1 MRETFTGHPG
11 ENVRRIRPW
20 FSLVCEQAKHRCN
33 TAATL
38 PDYFSAIMSALE
50 HAITASFA
58 AQEPQRPALSPLR
71 ALGRRQL
78 SGIEVFAQSVATT
91 APAAS
96 MVILPI
102 TMLTHETML
111 GGLLTVFAMTVVVS
125 LIAFCV
131 SQFTRRF
138 SSSGGLYSFAVK
150 GSGPRGALTVGAAML
165 CKYCASGAMTLYFG
179 GQAVRTVLRELDI
192 PTGGSV
198 GAAAIHVLIAAVM
211 LGCLLRG
218 VRFAASAILV
228 IELCSLLFIAAL
240 LLLPDSRPIEIEPS
254 GASNGLLLVALGAMF
269 SLAGFESATF
279 FAPEAKRP
287 LVNVTRTVLLT
298 PIICGALF
306 TFAAWAVWSGR
317 GGVLLGAY
325 QHGTSTGIDA
335 WLVIALNLGL
345 SCSWLASAMASS
357 NAASRLLYT
366 MGIENVVSRRF
377 ARVHRTFRTPHVA
390 LVVVLGGM
398 TSVSSIVVLV
408 SGTAILDD
416 IRLLARAAVLVGY
429 AVVALAAVVFLRR
442 IGELTTTVVLAG
454 VLASAAGCAILVNL
468 VVTVSMQQ
476 NVTLLIMLAALAVSG
491 FVWRMFLHRSSPSS
505 LAAVG
510 VFDSAESHDV
520 LPGAAAY
527 GENSRGAVAL
537 VKCQGHAA
545 R

>member
-1 MRETFTGHPG
+1 
-11 ENVRRIRPW
+11 
-20 FSLVCEQAKHRCN
+20 
-33 TAATL
+33 
-38 PDYFSAIMSALE
+38 MSALE

-58 AQEPQRPALSPLR
+58 AHEPQRPALSPLR

-96 MVILPI
+96 MVILPV

-111 GGLLTVFAMTVVVS
+111 GGLLTVFAATVAVS

-138 SSSGGLYSFAVK
+138 SSSGGLYSFTVK

-179 GQAVRTVLRELDI
+179 GQAVRRALGEIGI
-192 PTGGSV
+192 PTGGSI
-198 GAAAIHVLIAAVM
+198 GAIAIHVIIAAV
-211 LGCLLRG
+211 LLACLLRG
-218 VRFAASAILV
+218 VRFAAIAILLV
-228 IELCSLLFIAAL
+228 ELCSLLFIAAL
-240 LLLPDSRPIEIEPS
+240 LVFPDSRSVAIEPS
-254 GASNGLLLVALGAMF
+254 GAPHGLVLVALAAMF
-269 SLAGFESATF
+269 SLAGFESSTF

-287 LVNVTRTVLLT
+287 LVNVTRTVLST
-298 PIICGALF
+298 PLICGALF

-317 GGVLLGAY
+317 GGLLLDAY

-335 WLVIALNLGL
+335 WLVIALDVGLG
-345 SCSWLASAMASS
+345 CSWLASAMASS

-366 MGIENVVSRRF
+366 MGIEKVVSRQF
-377 ARVHRTFRTPHVA
+377 AMVHRTFRTPHVA
-390 LVVVLGGM
+390 LYVVVVGLVI
-398 TSVSSIVVLV
+398 VSSSLVLAGGSV
-408 SGTAILDD
+408 ALDD
-416 IRLLARAAVLVGY
+416 VRLLARAAVLVGY
-429 AVVALAAVVFLRR
+429 AVVAVAAVVFLRR

-454 VLASAAGCAILVNL
+454 VLACAAGCAVLVNL
-468 VVTVSMQQ
+468 VVTVSLQQ
-476 NVTLLIMLAALAVSG
+476 NAALLAMLAVLAVSG
-491 FVWRMFLHRSSPSS
+491 FLWRAFLHRARPQA

-510 VFDSAESHDV
+510 VFDSAESRDV
-520 LPGAAAY
+520 LPGAASY

-537 VKCQGHAA
+537 VKQPRPQA

>member
-1 MRETFTGHPG
+1 
-11 ENVRRIRPW
+11 
-20 FSLVCEQAKHRCN
+20 
-33 TAATL
+33 
-38 PDYFSAIMSALE
+38 MSALE

-58 AQEPQRPALSPLR
+58 AREPERPALSPLR

-78 SGIEVFAQSVATT
+78 SGVEVFAQSVATT

-96 MVILPI
+96 MVILPL

-111 GGLLTVFAMTVVVS
+111 AGVLTILAATIVVS

-179 GQAVRTVLRELDI
+179 GQAVRTVLHELGV
-192 PTGGSV
+192 PTGGIL
-198 GAAAIHVLIAAVM
+198 GIAAVHGVIAAAM

-218 VRFAASAILV
+218 VRFAATAILV
-228 IELCSLLFIAAL
+228 VEVCSLLFITAL
-240 LLLPDSRPIEIEPS
+240 LVFPSSGPVEIEPS
-254 GASNGLLLVALGAMF
+254 GAPNGLMIVALGAMF

-317 GGVLLGAY
+317 GGVLVDAY

-335 WLVIALNLGL
+335 WLVVALNLGL
-345 SCSWLASAMASS
+345 SFSWLASAMASS

-366 MGIENVVSRRF
+366 MGVENVVTRRV
-377 ARVHRTFRTPHVA
+377 ARVHRVFRTPHVA
-390 LVVVLGGM
+390 LW
-398 TSVSSIVVLV
+398 IVVGLV
-408 SGTAILDD
+408 VGLGSLLAIAAGIPIFDNFRFLDD
-416 IRLLARAAVLVGY
+416 VRLLARAAVIVGY
-429 AVVALAAVVFLRR
+429 AVASVAAVAFLRR
-442 IGELTTTVVLAG
+442 IGELTTPVVCAG
-454 VLASAAGCAILVNL
+454 VLACASGTAILANL
-468 VVTVSMQQ
+468 LFTVGVQQ
-476 NVTLLIMLAALAVSG
+476 NITLLVMLGLLGASGLA
-491 FVWRMFLHRSSPSS
+491 WRAVLHHRRPRS
-505 LAAVG
+505 LDAVG

-520 LPGAAAY
+520 LPGAVTY

-537 VKCQGHAA
+537 VKSPASES